1 MKNQLKPNTK
11 PTKDDE
17 LEPWE
22 TRISL
27 GSYLKRLTHGGAKH
41 VPRIEETRLD
51 PSQGK
56 PDR

>member
-1 MKNQLKPNTK
+1 MKNQQKTSIKQDNNG
-11 PTKDDE
+11 D

-27 GSYLKRLTHGGAKH
+27 GSYLKRLSNGGAKH
-41 VPRIEETRLD
+41 VPHVEKTGLD
-51 PSQGK
+51 PGQGK